1 MFDLFI
7 IIPIFLPYFPLF
19 YLFSI
24 LLILTIFQSSFC
36 FCCSVVT
43 HWLKNQNILAFF
55 DQKKVIASTLTW
67 NHIYSNESWP
77 FLLYKMVKIRI
88 SSLLSYW
95 NDSKYKCEFSK
106 VETITSF
113 SGERIYKCSYC
124 EKGFKQLSQLRQH
137 TRLHTGMFIL
147 YSFMFFYYSKVSA
160 HQINNSS
167 LISTCFFIKS
177 VGVWKPNMNNEFIC
191 LLSFKSCSLRKEKQT
206 VLKFFSNCNS
216 LKKIKSHLVDGNQL
230 MLLKMLDF
238 YFGII
243 L

>member
-1 MFDLFI
+1 M
-7 IIPIFLPYFPLF
+7 
-19 YLFSI
+19 
-24 LLILTIFQSSFC
+24 TE
-36 FCCSVVT
+36 
-43 HWLKNQNILAFF
+43 
-55 DQKKVIASTLTW
+55 KKVIASTLTW

-137 TRLHTGMFIL
+137 TRLHTGMFIFYIL
-147 YSFMFFYYSKVSA
+147 LCFFYYSKVSA

-167 LISTCFFIKS
+167 LISTCFFIKT
-177 VGVWKPNMNNEFIC
+177 VGDWKPNMNNEFLC
-191 LLSFKSCSLRKEKQT
+191 LLSFKSCSL
-206 VLKFFSNCNS
+206 
-216 LKKIKSHLVDGNQL
+216 KKNPKSRLSWKSFQ
-230 MLLKMLDF
+230 
-238 YFGII
+238 IATI
-243 L
+243 

>member
-1 MFDLFI
+1 MYRGVPNRNMFWGWNETCKLNEGYYIEVLLFRNCSLGVCLI
-7 IIPIFLPYFPLF
+7 YLLSFVYFYLIFPCFH
-19 YLFSI
+19 LFSI

-43 HWLKNQNILAFF
+43 HWLKNQTILAFLTK
-55 DQKKVIASTLTW
+55 KKVIASTLTW

-88 SSLLSYW
+88 SSLLRYW

-147 YSFMFFYYSKVSA
+147 YFLIIQKFLCIKTIINQHYNNFNLFFHIK
-160 HQINNSS
+160 
-167 LISTCFFIKS
+167 IS
-177 VGVWKPNMNNEFIC
+177 WW
-191 LLSFKSCSLRKEKQT
+191 
-206 VLKFFSNCNS
+206 LKTKCE
-216 LKKIKSHLVDGNQL
+216 
-230 MLLKMLDF
+230 
-238 YFGII
+238 
-243 L
+243 